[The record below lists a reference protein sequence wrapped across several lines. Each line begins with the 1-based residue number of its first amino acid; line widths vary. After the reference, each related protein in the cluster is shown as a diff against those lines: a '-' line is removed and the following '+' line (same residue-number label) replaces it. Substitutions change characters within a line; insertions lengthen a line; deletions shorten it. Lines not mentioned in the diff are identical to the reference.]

1 MQNAAS
7 VLIGLTIVVAVALLG
22 YWFWVP
28 DVGALATWEEFKMLP
43 SMECEIGN
51 TSVQGLSGT
60 MYIMDGKLRADYKV
74 ESDGATASFHTIIDT
89 DATTYTW
96 ADGIAFAEKTKLDL
110 SDGSTE
116 GNLFKISRCK
126 RTWRIPTELFVV
138 PALSFTER
146 AI

>member
-1 MQNAAS
+1 MHNAAS
-7 VLIGLTIVVAVALLG
+7 VLIGLMIVVAVALLG

-28 DVGALATWEEFKMLP
+28 DVGALMTWEEFKTLP
-43 SMECEIGN
+43 TMECEIGDA
-51 TSVQGLSGT
+51 SVQGLSGT
-60 MYIMDGKLRADYKV
+60 MYIMDGKLRADYNV
-74 ESDGATASFHTIIDT
+74 AGEGITASFHTIIDT

-126 RTWRIPTELFVV
+126 RTWRIPAEVFVV
-138 PALSFTER
+138 PTLSFTER
-146 AI
+146 VL